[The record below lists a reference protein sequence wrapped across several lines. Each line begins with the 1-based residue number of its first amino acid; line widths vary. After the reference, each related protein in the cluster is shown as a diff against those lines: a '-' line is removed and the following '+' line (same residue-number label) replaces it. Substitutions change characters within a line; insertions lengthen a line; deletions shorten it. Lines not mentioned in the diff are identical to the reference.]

1 MKQLICITCPVGC
14 KLEAELNGDGLTV
27 TGHACKK
34 GIDFAHTELTAPMR
48 TLCTTVRIAMPG
60 PEHSSAHADMTEGK
74 AAEMLPVRTG
84 GEIPKGAMMDVM
96 RLLAGVTVTRPVK
109 CGEVVASLAPVCEG
123 EMIATCDWPF
133 S

>member
-14 KLEAELNGDGLTV
+14 KLEAELVGEDLAV

-34 GIDFAHTELTAPMR
+34 GIDFAMAELTNPMR
-48 TLCTTVRIAMPG
+48 TLCTTVRIAVPG
-60 PEHSSAHADMTEGK
+60 KEHSEAT
-74 AAEMLPVRTG
+74 EMLPVRTG

-96 RLLAGVTVTRPVK
+96 RLLAGVTVTKPVK
-109 CGEVVASLAPVCEG
+109 CGDVVASLAPVCEG

-133 S
+133 